1 MKNCFVKFL
10 TVCALCPLAVHLSRS
25 GDVPEKETLSASLCS
40 AYARTWWQPGVK
52 NPEKTFHV
60 DLKIMKPA
68 LWRMVYCNE
77 KDARLAVHD
86 STGGRFGVLC
96 CEESLFME
104 DLEHP
109 VLEMEC
115 RDWLPAA
122 GAAWVELKGK
132 IPCIIGKEEA
142 LSEGLSFTVGQKDQK
157 KPLLLKGAVLEEAGS
172 EKDGRG
178 SLEMS
183 FVRDRDSG
191 GLRME
196 MKLKSSRYMGIL
208 RLELTTPEGAPFP
221 AKEDLFSRSSSS
233 GIFMVLVLFIESG

>member
-183 FVRDRDSG
+183 FVRDRGAQDGDEVEIFPVYGDSA
-191 GLRME
+191 
-196 MKLKSSRYMGIL
+196 
-208 RLELTTPEGAPFP
+208 PGADD
-221 AKEDLFSRSSSS
+221 AGRRSFSGERR
-233 GIFMVLVLFIESG
+233 FIQP